1 MGWELADTLRVSA
14 SINALDKA
22 IQQAV
27 SMTGCEDLSGLIH
40 HSDRGVQ
47 YCCDKY
53 VNALNNNKIA
63 ISMTEDYNP
72 TDNAIAERINGIIKT
87 ELVYQLRLMEDIT
100 QARECIGRYIDFYND
115 RRPHMSIDYKTPAAA
130 HLQTGEL
137 NKKWKKKKY
146 PNKKKNDEENELY
159 LQNRTTSQGEGICQQ
174 F

>member
-1 MGWELADTLRVSA
+1 MENLIKGITLTSANKLWVSDITYIPLANGDVCYLHLITDAYSRKIVGWKLADTLRVSA

-27 SMTGCEDLSGLIH
+27 SMTGCEDLSWLIY

-53 VNALNNNKIA
+53 VNVPNNNKIA

-87 ELVYQLRLMEDIT
+87 ELVYQLTLN
-100 QARECIGRYIDFYND
+100 GRYNPSKRMY
-115 RRPHMSIDYKTPAAA
+115 RALHR
-130 HLQTGEL
+130 LL
-137 NKKWKKKKY
+137 
-146 PNKKKNDEENELY
+146 
-159 LQNRTTSQGEGICQQ
+159 
-174 F
+174 

>member
-1 MGWELADTLRVSA
+1 MALLIFHSSCIGYVLSLARMGLFHGTFKL
-14 SINALDKA
+14 L
-22 IQQAV
+22 
-27 SMTGCEDLSGLIH
+27 
-40 HSDRGVQ
+40 
-47 YCCDKY
+47 
-53 VNALNNNKIA
+53 LNNNKIA

-87 ELVYQLRLMEDIT
+87 ELVYQLRLMEDVT

>member
-1 MGWELADTLRVSA
+1 MVMSVTSFDNRCVFTQDCGLGIGRYLRVSA

-27 SMTGCEDLSGLIH
+27 SMTDCEDLSGLIH

-87 ELVYQLRLMEDIT
+87 ELVYQLR
-100 QARECIGRYIDFYND
+100 
-115 RRPHMSIDYKTPAAA
+115 
-130 HLQTGEL
+130 
-137 NKKWKKKKY
+137 
-146 PNKKKNDEENELY
+146 
-159 LQNRTTSQGEGICQQ
+159 
-174 F
+174 